1 MKKFGAVVASCAIV
15 VIVSLLILL
24 TGVPYKYGYAYFFPL
39 AILLASLWNLYFA
52 LLIAIVSS
60 LVFAFSLAGEQGNL
74 WVGITGA
81 LAWLLLAFLSSVLI
95 SAFQKRIRYFSLL
108 SDMERTMCSVLD
120 MSRVLSLIAEKT
132 AKALNAKGCSIRLLD
147 QSGQTLEIKATYGL
161 SDKYMT
167 KGPVQVEHSKV
178 DQEVL
183 EGKVVYIED
192 ASKDPRF
199 QYPEEAQREGI
210 VSVLSVPLRLADRKI
225 GVLRVYTSELRRF
238 SSEEIEFL
246 SAVAAQAAVAIQNAA
261 LYETLKQQYKDV
273 EDILWKSI
281 W

>member
-1 MKKFGAVVASCAIV
+1 MKKVGAVVASCAIV
-15 VIVSLLILL
+15 VVLSLLILFS
-24 TGVPYKYGYAYFFPL
+24 GVPYKYGYAYFYPL
-39 AILLASLWNLYFA
+39 AIIIASLWNVYFA
-52 LLIAIVSS
+52 LLIAIISS
-60 LVFAFSLAGEQGNL
+60 LIFSFSLAGAQASL
-74 WVGITGA
+74 WVGIAGA
-81 LAWLLLAFLSSVLI
+81 LAWLLLSFLSSALV
-95 SAFQKRIRYFSLL
+95 SAFQKRIRYFTLL

-132 AKALNAKGCSIRLLD
+132 TKALNAKGCSIRLLD

-178 DQEVL
+178 DREVL

-199 QYPEEAQREGI
+199 QYPEEARREGI

-238 SSEEIEFL
+238 SPEEIEFL
-246 SAVAAQAAVAIQNAA
+246 QAVAAQAAVAIQNAA
-261 LYETLKQQYKDV
+261 LFETLKQQYKDV